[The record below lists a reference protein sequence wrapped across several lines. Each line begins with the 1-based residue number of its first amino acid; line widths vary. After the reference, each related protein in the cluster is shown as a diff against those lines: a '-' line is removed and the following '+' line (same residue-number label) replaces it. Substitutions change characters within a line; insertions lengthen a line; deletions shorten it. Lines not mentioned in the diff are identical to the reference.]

1 MALAGAGS
9 GAEIM
14 DKGGGGGAEA
24 ENKLFLLRNTAFFL
38 VPDPDCLF
46 RIRI

>member
-14 DKGGGGGAEA
+14 DKGGAEA
-24 ENKLFLLRNTAFFL
+24 ENKLFLLRNTAFVYDHFQ
-38 VPDPDCLF
+38 LF
-46 RIRI
+46 SFNLN

>member
-14 DKGGGGGAEA
+14 DKGGDGGAEA
-24 ENKLFLLRNTAFFL
+24 ENKLFLLRNTAFVYDHFQ
-38 VPDPDCLF
+38 LF
-46 RIRI
+46 SFNLN